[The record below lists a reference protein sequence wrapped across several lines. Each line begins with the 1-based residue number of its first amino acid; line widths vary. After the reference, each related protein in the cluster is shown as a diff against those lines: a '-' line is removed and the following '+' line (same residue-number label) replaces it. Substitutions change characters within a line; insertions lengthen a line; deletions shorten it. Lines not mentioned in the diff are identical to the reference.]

1 MASHYLDFA
10 ATSAI
15 RPPEVVDAVRAYLVE
30 TGATPGRGGY
40 GRAVEA
46 GRRVLGARRAV
57 HHVLGLPGD
66 ASRLTFSPNATT
78 SINHVLHRT
87 LRPGDAVVV
96 TDFDHNA
103 VLRAVA
109 WLARHADVE
118 VRHVH
123 GSDDGSL
130 DRRAFE
136 RALEGARLVSVNAV
150 SNVLGTT
157 LPVAEL
163 VRAAHDAGA
172 LTLVDSAQAAGHV
185 PVDWGHAD
193 FVAFTGHKA
202 LLGPQGTGGL
212 WVRPGVDLEP
222 FVAGGTGGDSL
233 NRSMPTA
240 WPDHLEAGTANG
252 PGLAGLAAGAAWV
265 AARGVRHLHTE
276 AARLKA
282 RLRDGLAQVATIQ
295 LLSPAAPD
303 GAAIVTVR
311 STAMDAATLARELD
325 REHDVQVRPGL
336 HCAPEV
342 HRLLGTTATGAVRFS
357 LGWASTDAD
366 VDAAIEGTA
375 RVVRAAT
382 VTI

>member
-1 MASHYLDFA
+1 MAPHYLDYA

-15 RPPEVVDAVRAYLVE
+15 RPPEVVDAVRSYLLE

-46 GRRVLGARRAV
+46 GRRVLAARQRV
-57 HHVLGLPGD
+57 HAALGLPGD
-66 ASRLTFSPNATT
+66 AARLTFSANATT

-87 LRPGDAVVV
+87 LSPGDAVVV

-103 VLRAVA
+103 VLRSAA
-109 WLARHADVE
+109 WLARHRDVR

-123 GSDDGSL
+123 GHADGTL
-130 DRRAFE
+130 DRRAFT
-136 RALEGARLVSVNAV
+136 RALDGARLVSINAV
-150 SNVLGTT
+150 SNVLGTR

-163 VRAAHDAGA
+163 VHEAHESDA
-172 LTLVDSAQAAGHV
+172 LVLVDTAQAAGHV
-185 PVDWGHAD
+185 PVDWASAD

-212 WVRPGVDLEP
+212 WVRPGLDLEP
-222 FVAGGTGGDSL
+222 FVVGGTGGNSL
-233 NRSMPTA
+233 DREMPAA

-265 AARGVRHLHTE
+265 LERGVTSLHAE
-276 AARLKA
+276 ARDLKA
-282 RLRDGLAQVATIQ
+282 RLLDGLAQVPTIDV
-295 LLSPAAPD
+295 LSPAAPD

-311 STAMDAATLARELD
+311 STAVDAATLARELD
-325 REHDVQVRPGL
+325 REHHVQVRPGL

-357 LGWASTDAD
+357 LGWASTAAD
-366 VDAAIEGTA
+366 VDAAVEGTA
-375 RVVRAAT
+375 RAVRASS